1 MQEVARGMHELGVSA
16 APGFGGAGLCSRA
29 PPAHIGCLARCGLF
43 GLDVPSNHLP
53 VLAFFSPEQR
63 DSVTLCFRP
72 FKAENGRKIAPILA
86 RASFRSH
93 LVEVVKSDLGI
104 ADELRSQSVG
114 NLVERERC
122 LVVLFHWP

>member
-1 MQEVARGMHELGVSA
+1 MQKVARGMHELGVSA
-16 APGFGGAGLCSRA
+16 APGFGGAGFCSRA

-86 RASFRSH
+86 RASFRSY
-93 LVEVVKSDLGI
+93 LVCRLLLEKKN
-104 ADELRSQSVG
+104 ADEL
-114 NLVERERC
+114 
-122 LVVLFHWP
+122 